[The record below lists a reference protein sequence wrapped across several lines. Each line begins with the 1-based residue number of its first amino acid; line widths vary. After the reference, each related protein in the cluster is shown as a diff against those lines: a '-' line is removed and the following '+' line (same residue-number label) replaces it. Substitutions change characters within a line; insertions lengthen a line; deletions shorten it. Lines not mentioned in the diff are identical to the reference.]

1 MNDLLIGKSLQNK
14 SERFLYRSQMA
25 SSLREYNSLGLMPFF
40 FSLNEGYF
48 RAGDTLRQNDW
59 FASASLNKYT
69 RKDENIV
76 IIAVLIIP

>member
-1 MNDLLIGKSLQNK
+1 
-14 SERFLYRSQMA
+14 
-25 SSLREYNSLGLMPFF
+25 MPFF

-48 RAGDTLRQNDW
+48 ITEIIRAGDTLRQNDW